1 MRIAL
6 SVKLAA
12 FALVAASVMP
22 AHAQVFVTSITAA
35 IPDPNGKVPGF
46 NLVPGA
52 GIENWSNG
60 VAQAVLTHGQSYN
73 YCVSLASGTANG
85 KASVTYKI
93 ARGKTVIQTGT
104 IVTAKNLPI
113 GPDGTWYLCSGY
125 QVLPSSAGTA
135 TLTGT
140 VAYTASGSNKP
151 KLSKLSV
158 PVLLQ

>member
-1 MRIAL
+1 MA
-6 SVKLAA
+6 LAA
-12 FALVAASVMP
+12 LVLAVAATVP
-22 AHAQVFVTSITAA
+22 ARAQVFVTSITAA

-46 NLVPGA
+46 NLVAGA

-60 VAQAVLTHGQSYN
+60 VAQAVLTHGSSYN
-73 YCVSLASGTANG
+73 YCVSLASGAASG

-104 IVTAKNLPI
+104 IISAKNFPV
-113 GPDGTWYLCSGY
+113 GPNSVWYLCSGY

-140 VAYTASGSNKP
+140 VDYTAAGSTKP
-151 KLSKLSV
+151 KASKLSV